1 MIPDLQLYHTY
12 RNSGPVYKFY
22 FAIGSPVLRSPVLIF
37 PRVFDSLR
45 DAMGQLQPVAMERI
59 A

>member
-22 FAIGSPVLRSPVLIF
+22 FAIGSPVLIF